1 MFQIHF
7 RDSGITNTKY
17 CFIRLNGHNPIN
29 TLHIATLCMNFSS
42 VDGKLLAVYI
52 PEHRLAKYPEL
63 SKAIHETLFPL
74 LKGAHK
80 SDAEKIINT
89 FIISYDDVK

>member
-1 MFQIHF
+1 
-7 RDSGITNTKY
+7 
-17 CFIRLNGHNPIN
+17 
-29 TLHIATLCMNFSS
+29 MNFSS

-89 FIISYDDVK
+89 FIIIYDDVK

>member
-17 CFIRLNGHNPIN
+17 CFIRLNGHNPTN
-29 TLHIATLCMNFSS
+29 QSHVATLCMNFSS

-89 FIISYDDVK
+89 FIIIYDDVK

>member
-1 MFQIHF
+1 MYKIHF
-7 RDSGITNTKY
+7 KDYGITNTKY

-89 FIISYDDVK
+89 FIIIYDDVK

>member
-63 SKAIHETLFPL
+63 SKAIHETLYPL
-74 LKGAHK
+74 LKRAHK
-80 SDAEKIINT
+80 SNVEN
-89 FIISYDDVK
+89 IISIFMIIYDDVK